1 LDKRA
6 LAAFC
11 QELRIVSS
19 VFSPHVCLF
28 MGACTHDP
36 LRLMIVTELMKTDL
50 KCLLGDKEAMS
61 SLTPYCRM
69 VIARDAALG
78 LAWLHGAVPMVIHRD
93 VKPSNF
99 LIDDNMRCKI
109 TDFGLSQFRHAGE
122 RLVDHAGANGTPLY
136 MAREVLDGAPFTE
149 KSDIY
154 SFGLVL
160 WELVTGELPYA
171 NLDTLSNDAFADI
184 ICGGHRPV
192 LPADIPPTL
201 CSLIKECWADDPLA
215 RPTAMRVAEQLA
227 DIAFKVAI
235 LDESAR
241 AFWHDRFG
249 VMEQVLWREAE
260 PAFLEFFGA
269 IGKSS
274 RAAHVH
280 ALLSK
285 MRDHGRDIV
294 TLEWFG
300 SVVDW
305 FGPLTVANLRDM
317 YATLVEKWFHGELST
332 CDAER
337 MLGDK
342 ASGTFL
348 VRFSTQ
354 SRGSFTISRVATN
367 NAIHHLRVQ
376 HHPLQADFS
385 ILNRHYTSLRDM
397 IVGETNAL
405 VFARPCSGSMFRN
418 VFQQRSIAAPSNDAG
433 QESNIWLNEAAA
445 SSTAVPP
452 KAAYDLGF
460 LIPDW
465 ETEELLPAPDVGCPS
480 PSTDELTDF

>member
-1 LDKRA
+1 
-6 LAAFC
+6 
-11 QELRIVSS
+11 VSS
-19 VFSPHVCLF
+19 AFSPHVCLF
-28 MGACTHDP
+28 MGACTQDP

-50 KCLLGDKEAMS
+50 KCLLGDKDAMS
-61 SLTPYCRM
+61 TLTPYCRM

-192 LPADIPPTL
+192 LPADIPATL

-215 RPTAMRVAEQLA
+215 RPTAMPVAEQLA
-227 DIAFKVAI
+227 DIAFKVGV

-241 AFWHDRFG
+241 AFWQDRFG

-285 MRDHGRDIV
+285 PRDHGQDIV

-305 FGPLTVANLRDM
+305 FGPLTDANLREM
-317 YATLVEKWFHGELST
+317 YATLAEKWFHGDVST
-332 CDAER
+332 SDAER
-337 MLGDK
+337 MLGDEPI
-342 ASGTFL
+342 GTYL

-354 SRGSFTISRVATN
+354 SRGLFTISRIATN
-367 NAIHHLRVQ
+367 KAIHHQRIQ
-376 HHPLQADFS
+376 HPPLHAEFS
-385 ILNRHYTSLRDM
+385 ILTRHYKSLREM
-397 IVGETNAL
+397 VASETNAL
-405 VFARPCSGSMFRN
+405 LLAKPCPGSMFRN
-418 VFQQRSIAAPSNDAG
+418 IFQKRSIAGYSSDAA
-433 QESNIWLNEAAA
+433 QESHPSRNEAAA
-445 SSTAVPP
+445 SSDAVPQKP
-452 KAAYDLGF
+452 GFDLGF
-460 LIPDW
+460 ADW
-465 ETEELLPAPDVGCPS
+465 
-480 PSTDELTDF
+480 